1 MTKRLLSVA
10 SLMLVML
17 LINPAWAQDAPE
29 VDRTATGGA
38 QTLEDIMARQQQ
50 MKVDER
56 FRSENT
62 GNPANAAPTTD
73 QLGSRG
79 GVSDAENWRGIRY
92 NETDIRT
99 QSRGP
104 AANVLIQDGGMP
116 WYKLREGPVIR
127 YGGGALLGL
136 IVLLLV
142 FYLVR
147 GKIMIEGGP
156 AGTTIERFKAIERF
170 GHWLLAGSF
179 IALGLTGLLTLMGRS
194 FLIPV
199 LGPEVFATLAAGSKW
214 LHNNIAWA
222 FMLGLVMTFIMWVTH
237 NIPNKLDWQWIKV
250 GGGIF
255 TKSHPHAKKFN
266 AGQKVVFWTVMLL
279 GASVSLSGLSLL
291 FPFQIPMFSDT
302 FGFVN
307 SVLGTSLPTNL
318 TPHEEMQYANLWH
331 SIVAFVM
338 MLAIIAHIYIGTVGM
353 EGAYDAMGN
362 GQVDLEWARQ
372 HHDLW
377 VAEVEAK
384 QGKGD
389 SSS

>member
-1 MTKRLLSVA
+1 MKKELLGA
-10 SLMLVML
+10 AIL
-17 LINPAWAQDAPE
+17 LLATLLLNSAWAQEAPE

-50 MKVDER
+50 MKLDES
-56 FRSENT
+56 FRSGNL
-62 GNPANAAPTTD
+62 GNPANAAPATD
-73 QLGSRG
+73 QLGTRG
-79 GVSDAENWRGIRY
+79 GVSDSENWRGIRY
-92 NETDIRT
+92 NEADIRT
-99 QSRGP
+99 QARGP
-104 AANVLIQDGGMP
+104 AADVLIQDGGMP
-116 WYKLREGPVIR
+116 WYKLREGPIIR
-127 YGGGALLGL
+127 YGGGALLGF
-136 IVLLLV
+136 IVLLAV
-142 FYLVR
+142 FYFVR

-199 LGPEVFATLAAGSKW
+199 LGPDAFATLAAGSKW
-214 LHNNIAWA
+214 LHNNVAWA
-222 FMLGLVMTFIMWVTH
+222 FMLGLVMTFIMWVAH
-237 NIPNKLDWQWIKV
+237 NIPNKLDWQWLKM

-266 AGQKVVFWTVMLL
+266 AGQKIIFWTVMVL
-279 GASVSLSGLSLL
+279 GFSVSLSGLSLL
-291 FPFQIPMFSDT
+291 FPFEMPMFAKT
-302 FGFVN
+302 FGIMN
-307 SVLGTSLPTNL
+307 SVLGTDLPTVL
-318 TPHEEMQYANLWH
+318 APHEEMQYANIWH

-338 MLAIIAHIYIGTVGM
+338 MLAIIAHIYIGSIGM
-353 EGAYDAMGN
+353 EGAFDAMGN

-384 QGKGD
+384 QDKGE
-389 SSS
+389 SS